1 MQPLTPAIA
10 VVLHVVRKTR
20 RQWNWQPATTSVK
33 FSDEVFVDLEGE
45 RAAGMWRMLC
55 ERGKD
60 LKIEFS
66 DIEADDSTG
75 RAHWEAWY
83 TFSSTRRPVH
93 NRIDAR
99 FEFKDGKI
107 IRHRDSFDFWAWA
120 RQALGPIGVLLGWSG
135 FLRNRVR
142 RKRRESQCV
151 LTQRARLTVKP
162 PLLRSSQALRN
173 PDETRE
179 MAKGRAR

>member
-1 MQPLTPAIA
+1 MVQYIKSPIDGMAACYHPA
-10 VVLHVVRKTR
+10 
-20 RQWNWQPATTSVK
+20 VK

-45 RAAGMWRMLC
+45 RATGMWRMLC
-55 ERGKD
+55 ERGHD
-60 LKIEFS
+60 LKIEFR
-66 DIEADDSTG
+66 DIEANDSTG

-83 TFSSTRRPVH
+83 TFSTTRRAVH

-107 IRHRDSFDFWAWA
+107 IRHRDTFDFWAWA

-142 RKRRESQCV
+142 LQAAKNLNAF
-151 LTQRARLTVKP
+151 LTQRGQDSP
-162 PLLRSSQALRN
+162 
-173 PDETRE
+173 
-179 MAKGRAR
+179 

>member
-1 MQPLTPAIA
+1 MADCYHPA
-10 VVLHVVRKTR
+10 VT
-20 RQWNWQPATTSVK
+20 
-33 FSDEVFVDLEGE
+33 FSDEVFIDLEGA
-45 RAAGMWRMLC
+45 RARGMWQMLC

-60 LKIEFS
+60 LTIEFR

-83 TFSSTRRPVH
+83 TFSATGRRVH

-107 IRHRDSFDFWAWA
+107 LRHRDSFRFWAWA
-120 RQALGPIGVLLGWSG
+120 AQALGLMGALLGWSG

-142 RKRRESQCV
+142 
-151 LTQRARLTVKP
+151 
-162 PLLRSSQALRN
+162 SQAARN
-173 PDETRE
+173 LDAFLKKADATSRGPTR
-179 MAKGRAR
+179 

>member
-1 MQPLTPAIA
+1 MHRNAELLRSFYSAFAKRDASGMAACYHPAI
-10 VVLHVVRKTR
+10 T
-20 RQWNWQPATTSVK
+20 

-45 RAAGMWRMLC
+45 QAAGMWRMLC

-60 LKIEFS
+60 LKIEFR
-66 DIEADDSTG
+66 DIEANDSTG
-75 RAHWEAWY
+75 RANWEAWY
-83 TFSSTRRPVH
+83 TFSTTGRPVH

-107 IRHRDSFDFWAWA
+107 IQHRDSFDFWAWA

-142 RKRRESQCV
+142 
-151 LTQRARLTVKP
+151 
-162 PLLRSSQALRN
+162 SQAARN
-173 PDETRE
+173 LTRFLNQR
-179 MAKGRAR
+179 GQTST